1 MVLKKICFCALLL
14 SLFNGIDFIKD
25 DRLFVCYYLNNVIFK
40 RVQMFKL
47 CMVWFK
53 CQTLLFQLE
62 LLIVRK
68 QNKIKWS
75 YKLNWINQCDSLV
88 LLSLTLKFYKEDT
101 SNHIHQTG

>member
-1 MVLKKICFCALLL
+1 MCFCALLL

-68 QNKIKWS
+68 QNKISVLIVWS
-75 YKLNWINQCDSLV
+75 K
-88 LLSLTLKFYKEDT
+88 
-101 SNHIHQTG
+101 